1 MTNWSFFQETP
12 TIFLDN
18 VSFIGPSTPYP
29 QSPPG
34 PGHVPAAT
42 HPLDFGPSMQQKSA
56 RTIYLSRYVC
66 MYLDPHRITA
76 QKGLFPMGGLPLS
89 NERAFEVY
97 KIISLVLLHSLVL
110 SF

>member
-1 MTNWSFFQETP
+1 M
-12 TIFLDN
+12 
-18 VSFIGPSTPYP
+18 
-29 QSPPG
+29 
-34 PGHVPAAT
+34 PAAT

-97 KIISLVLLHSLVL
+97 KIILHYVAVSTLTNEMRVRA
-110 SF
+110 

>member
-1 MTNWSFFQETP
+1 M
-12 TIFLDN
+12 
-18 VSFIGPSTPYP
+18 
-29 QSPPG
+29 
-34 PGHVPAAT
+34 PAAT

-56 RTIYLSRYVC
+56 RTIYLYLGMYVC